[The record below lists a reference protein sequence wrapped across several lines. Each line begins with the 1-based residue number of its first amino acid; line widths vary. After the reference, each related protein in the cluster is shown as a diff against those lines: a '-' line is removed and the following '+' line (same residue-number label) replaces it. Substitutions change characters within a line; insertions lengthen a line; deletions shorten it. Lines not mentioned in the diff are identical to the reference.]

1 MSILQDPFF
10 VRNLTFGI
18 EDSLISTTGVLVGVA
33 AAKFDV
39 KHIIATGIILIFI
52 EAISMTYG
60 TFLSESNFLKASNK
74 TYTSQQVALYA
85 ATMFLSYFGIGL
97 ILLLPFA
104 LKVPHPI
111 ATVLVLAWSLLVILI
126 YVFEKNVKKI
136 TILSVIGGFLMA
148 VSIGIGNLLRV

>member
-39 KHIIATGIILIFI
+39 KHILVTGIILIFI
-52 EAISMTYG
+52 EAISMAYG
-60 TFLSESNFLKASNK
+60 TFLSEANFLKTSQK
-74 TYTSQQVALYA
+74 EYTSKQVAVYA
-85 ATMFLSYFGIGL
+85 ATMFFSYFIIGL
-97 ILLLPFA
+97 ILLAPFA
-104 LKVPHPI
+104 LRLPYPI
-111 ATVLVLAWSLLVILI
+111 HTILVLAWSLLVVLI

-136 TILSVIGGFLMA
+136 AVLSVIGGLLMA
-148 VSIGIGNLLRV
+148 VSIGMGNLLRV